1 MNSRVTQ
8 LSVMQKTDLFAFS
21 HTETAKSLWELMEN
35 VVVEARDEAMAID
48 PAEEKI
54 QKARMDTAHAMAKF
68 YTRIRKEIESL
79 ASEQMG
85 EIERLANEEIL
96 KDQELIEAIVLDQAV
111 NPMAVRRL

>member
-1 MNSRVTQ
+1 MNRTTQ

-35 VVVEARDEAMAID
+35 LVIEARDEAMSID
-48 PAEEKI
+48 PADEKL

-68 YTRIRKEIESL
+68 YTRLRKEIESL
-79 ASEQMG
+79 ASERMG

-96 KDQELIEAIVLDQAV
+96 KDQERIEAIVLGQAV
-111 NPMAVRRL
+111 NPLSGPY